1 MSVCRFCPGYE
12 CTKRLIYRILRE
24 IYFFVDIKGAKF
36 AEKVEFFCFLRVNL
50 GLNCGV
56 CQIFFGCKRLT
67 DIYF

>member
-36 AEKVEFFCFLRVNL
+36 AEKVEFFLFFAGEFRFELRGVSNFFLDAN
-50 GLNCGV
+50 G
-56 CQIFFGCKRLT
+56 
-67 DIYF
+67 